1 MTSRKEIDLII
12 NAAVKGQKNLQVIPK
27 TIGDLEKALDRQVA
41 AAKRGENSIDELKAT
56 LLSLKEV
63 GASISGSAGLIGDFK
78 KLSDQIVA
86 TEARVEK
93 TSKAYQDYKEKIG
106 DVAKATATQA
116 ERLQKMAATQD
127 RATATLARQRSAYAA
142 MEVSLREAGIAT
154 DNLAVSERQAHQAAA
169 ALGAVIVRNQQAI
182 ATYAADVRTARDATK
197 QLDEASS
204 RSSAQLSQFLRQKAA
219 EAADESKSLAEL
231 KDAIIKRY
239 AAIDRDTG
247 LQKAADDADTAA
259 RKFTS
264 LARASKNLAPQV
276 ISVRD
281 ALKAIVSP
289 TNEAMQTLSGVEGE
303 ISKVAAAVGKIR
315 GPVKDY
321 EDSMT
326 SLRTAQKALASQAGL
341 IDNFSKQV
349 TAMRETRAEF
359 VAARAEVAQY
369 AAKVREGGDA
379 GAAFANALA
388 ASQARLRAAS
398 EALQQQLNVT
408 RQTRDA
414 MRGAGLATRDLAGEQ
429 QRLNAAASAS
439 VGAIKQLDAAVEKYG
454 QSAEKTR
461 KGGGIFGGGDGERTT
476 LNFAQRLRGQVLS
489 LTAAFFGL
497 YEVINIAKGALD
509 AMIATDAIE
518 SRLAVATESNDPKV
532 IGAEYDYL
540 RGRANYYGVALKEL
554 ANSYG
559 SYAIAAK
566 SAKFSNE
573 QTRYTFEQLTGG
585 MRVLKLNTD
594 QQSRAWTQL
603 QQILSKTKPEMEDI
617 KTIAESG
624 FAGVQGMMARG
635 LLSIGV
641 AGIRAG
647 TEVADMFKLMK
658 DGALDSGQAI
668 YALAVQAEKELGMRV
683 PIAIRTLQAEQG
695 RFQTATFEFQKAIA
709 DSGWADAYTRVL
721 VRLRELMSGEDGE
734 KTAKAIGSAFQSLA
748 DILIFVL
755 NHMNELKIVTVALIT
770 LWSGRIF
777 LGAVIAGFKA
787 LRAQITGTAV
797 AMTALQRLFA
807 VFQAAVVGFAIG
819 TWAYENFAIVRKAG
833 AEMVTGLASGW
844 VIVKHS
850 FMAAFEVL
858 PTFFGNV
865 MKAILNQLTA
875 TMRITG
881 TILAKLAGAV
891 GLDKVAQALN
901 EGVSAVTFN
910 LTNVDTVVADR
921 KAQLQRDLAA
931 IQDIRKQMLAD
942 IDVAPASTTAAAAA
956 VISGQTDAPGKPA
969 SRLGKD
975 DEKAKA
981 AAKKRLA
988 DIEEITKAMETLT
1001 ARSERMQADSLEAQL
1016 KAVDLQYQSLSRKI
1030 KELGGKEGA
1039 EFAKQFASGLASV
1052 KEEVTDKFNKKLL
1065 AEQEALQKK
1074 LEEAEVASG
1083 RRSTTNLQARLDA
1096 IKTRYEQTYRDIAAY
1111 RANLE
1116 TNARDTA
1123 GADAMKDRLD
1133 AEVKTLQNLERQKF
1147 TYDELTR
1154 YEGQMRDLLQSRA
1167 ATIKSIND
1175 LKEGSLITDEE
1186 SRRRTQEEMDR
1197 VQPQLEALAI
1207 EAQNFAASLSEGFD
1221 PARMQQFMANI
1232 MLGVTSMQRLKKEVG
1247 LTADQVDEKLAT
1259 GLVNTFDQAAKGL
1272 TQVIAGQKSWSD
1284 AIKDTGRFFLQFA
1297 ADFMREIAM
1306 MILKQIALNA
1316 LRATPWGAGIAAL
1329 AGIKHS
1335 GGVIGGTNERS
1346 RAVNPAWFA
1355 NAPRYHSGGMPGLA
1369 SDEYA
1374 TILQRGEEVLAAD
1387 SPRNIMNGGAGMP
1400 GGAGG
1405 QSATPQGMR
1414 FVFVDDRSK
1423 IPEAMAS
1430 AEGDQVF
1437 IEFIRRNAS
1446 TVRQLVR

>member
-127 RATATLARQRSAYAA
+127 RATATLARQRSEYAA
-142 MEVSLREAGIAT
+142 MELSLREAGIAT
-154 DNLAVSERQAHQAAA
+154 DNLAASERQAHQAAA

-182 ATYAADVRTARDATK
+182 ASYAADVRTARDATK

-276 ISVRD
+276 VSVRD
-281 ALKAIVSP
+281 ALKSIVSP
-289 TNEAMQTLSGVEGE
+289 TNEALQTIGGVEGE
-303 ISKVAAAVGKIR
+303 INKVAAAVGKIR

-321 EDSMT
+321 EESMT
-326 SLRTAQKALASQAGL
+326 ALRNAQKALGSQAGL
-341 IDNFSKQV
+341 IDNFAKQV
-349 TAMRETRAEF
+349 AAMRETRAEF

-369 AAKVREGGDA
+369 SARVREGGDA
-379 GAAFANALA
+379 GAAFASALA
-388 ASQARLRAAS
+388 ASQARLKAAS
-398 EALQQQLNVT
+398 ESLQQQLTIT

-429 QRLNAAASAS
+429 QRLNAAATAS
-439 VGAIKQLDAAVEKYG
+439 VGAIKGLDAAVEKYG
-454 QSAEKTR
+454 QSAEKAR

-497 YEVINIAKGALD
+497 YEVINVAKSALD

-540 RGRANYYGVALKEL
+540 RGRANYYGVALKDL

-559 SYAIAAK
+559 SYSIAAK

-647 TEVADMFKLMK
+647 SEVSDMFKLMK

-695 RFQTATFEFQKAIA
+695 RFETATFEFQKAIA

-777 LGAVIAGFKA
+777 LGAVIAGFTA
-787 LRAQITGTAV
+787 LRAQIMGTAV
-797 AMTALQRLFA
+797 AMTALQRSFA
-807 VFQAAVVGFAIG
+807 VFQAAVIGFAIG

-865 MKAILNQLTA
+865 MKAILNHLTA

-901 EGVSAVTFN
+901 EGVSAMTFN
-910 LTNVDTVVADR
+910 LTSVDSVVADR

-942 IDVAPASTTAAAAA
+942 INVAPTATTAAAA
-956 VISGQTDAPGKPA
+956 VISAETGAPGKPE

-1001 ARSERMQADSLEAQL
+1001 ARSERMQSDSLESQL

-1039 EFAKQFASGLASV
+1039 EFAKQFATGLASV
-1052 KEEVTDKFNKKLL
+1052 KEEITDKFNKKLL

-1074 LEEAEVASG
+1074 LEDVEVASG
-1083 RRSTTNLQARLDA
+1083 RRSTANLQARLDA
-1096 IKTRYEQTYRDIAAY
+1096 VKTRYEQTYRDIAAY

-1116 TNARDTA
+1116 ANGRDTA

-1133 AEVKTLQNLERQKF
+1133 AEVKTLQNMERQKF

-1197 VQPQLEALAI
+1197 MQPQLEALAI
-1207 EAQNFAASLSEGFD
+1207 EAQNFATSLSAGFD

-1232 MLGVTSMQRLKKEVG
+1232 TLGVTSMQRLKKEVG

-1272 TQVIAGQKSWSD
+1272 TQVIAGQKSWSA

-1297 ADFMREIAM
+1297 ADFMREMAM

-1335 GGVIGGTNERS
+1335 GGVIGGTNDRS

-1374 TILQRGEEVLAAD
+1374 TILQRGEEVLSAD

-1400 GGAGG
+1400 GAAGA
-1405 QSATPQGMR
+1405 QSAAPQGMR
-1414 FVFVDDRSK
+1414 FIFVDDRAK
-1423 IPEAMAS
+1423 VPEAMAS
-1430 AEGDQVF
+1430 AEGDRV
-1437 IEFIRRNAS
+1437 IVEAIRRNAAS
-1446 TVRQLVR
+1446 VRQYVR